1 MKVAFALDSTIR
13 NSANNRT
20 NWPAKENSRSDP
32 VTVASAYGPN
42 NFPQERVTD
51 HRIGLTLHKLTQTM
65 EGSLDEIIDALNIYY
80 QSEALK
86 QSHSA

>member
-1 MKVAFALDSTIR
+1 
-13 NSANNRT
+13 
-20 NWPAKENSRSDP
+20 
-32 VTVASAYGPN
+32 
-42 NFPQERVTD
+42 VTD

>member
-1 MKVAFALDSTIR
+1 
-13 NSANNRT
+13 
-20 NWPAKENSRSDP
+20 
-32 VTVASAYGPN
+32 
-42 NFPQERVTD
+42 
-51 HRIGLTLHKLTQTM
+51 M